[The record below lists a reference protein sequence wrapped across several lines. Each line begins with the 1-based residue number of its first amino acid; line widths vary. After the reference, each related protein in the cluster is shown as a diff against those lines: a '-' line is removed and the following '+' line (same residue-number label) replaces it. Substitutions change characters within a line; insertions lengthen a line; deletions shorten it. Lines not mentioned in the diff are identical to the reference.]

1 MSVSDKW
8 ALTWFDLTCESERL
22 WEAMGEGGAEFFT
35 QAQLNQ
41 MNRKSNELFNRAEAI
56 EKAWNKERSEH
67 IADVAIKLDK
77 EREEN
82 ERLKQA

>member
-22 WEAMGEGGAEFFT
+22 WEAMGEGGEECFT
-35 QAQLNQ
+35 KAQLSQ
-41 MNRKSNELFNRAEAI
+41 MGRKSNQLYHKAEAI
-56 EKAWNKERSEH
+56 EKAWNKERTEH

>member
-22 WEAMGEGGAEFFT
+22 WEAMGEGGEECFT
-35 QAQLNQ
+35 KAQLSQ
-41 MNRKSNELFNRAEAI
+41 MGRKSNQLYHKAEAI
-56 EKAWNKERSEH
+56 EKAWNKEREEH
-67 IADVAIKLDK
+67 IADVAIRLDK

>member
-22 WEAMGEGGAEFFT
+22 WEAMGEGGEECFT
-35 QAQLNQ
+35 KAQLSQ
-41 MNRKSNELFNRAEAI
+41 MGKKSNQLYHKAEAI
-56 EKAWNKERSEH
+56 EKAWNKERTEH

-77 EREEN
+77 EREES

>member
-22 WEAMGEGGAEFFT
+22 WEAMGEGGEECFT
-35 QAQLNQ
+35 KAQLSQ
-41 MNRKSNELFNRAEAI
+41 MGRKSNQLYHKAEAI
-56 EKAWNKERSEH
+56 EKAWNKERTEH
-67 IADVAIKLDK
+67 IADVAIRLDK

>member
-22 WEAMGEGGAEFFT
+22 WEAMGEGGEECFT
-35 QAQLNQ
+35 KAQLSQ
-41 MNRKSNELFNRAEAI
+41 MGRKSNQLYHKAEAI
-56 EKAWNKERSEH
+56 EKAWNKERTEH

-77 EREEN
+77 EREQN
-82 ERLKQA
+82 DRLN